1 MQVRRISTVTAAVGP
16 LIAMAKDFSPAE
28 KDLNPAPTGEISPVE
43 SRTID
48 DLSDGVDRETAQ
60 YAAREA
66 VVIDEAT
73 NKRLFWAI
81 NKHVLPFMLGTYFCQ
96 TLDKGTMGFASIM
109 GIIQDAGHEGNKFN
123 WVGTVLYMG
132 ALLGEYPT
140 NFLIQKLP
148 VGKYLAFNVGCWG
161 AVVAC
166 SAAAQNF
173 PALMAVRFLLGL
185 FESVVQ
191 PAFIVMY
198 ASLLVPTPMIQS
210 HCYTKQEQMI
220 LVSLWYSMMGIQLM
234 LTNDVSFAPKI
245 GGMIA
250 YGVSHYSGEIMKSW
264 QLLFM
269 VLGLATVVWAC
280 CLARWLPDSP
290 MQAKCFNEDE
300 KRLMVERVRANETGI
315 QNRTYKKPQIREAVT
330 DPVVWC
336 YILLQLTSTLIIGG
350 LSTFSNLIIKS
361 FGFTYLQTQLLNI
374 AQGAVTIGVMVGGA
388 WTATATRQTAF
399 VMHAWSIP
407 AIIGTSVIY
416 SIAPSKDTRIG
427 LLIAF
432 YCTQFFLAQG
442 NLIFSFISRNIAGQ
456 TKKSTTLALTF
467 IGWAVGNMTAPQ
479 IFQST
484 DAPRYRKGFTAHF
497 CLYVVFNGIL
507 ATLRVLLVRRNRAK
521 RAAHV
526 GGGGSD
532 GDNDGRPLADGEGK
546 GGREHISHS
555 NAFAD
560 LTDIQNPDFRYD
572 V

>member
-1 MQVRRISTVTAAVGP
+1 MG
-16 LIAMAKDFSPAE
+16 K
-28 KDLNPAPTGEISPVE
+28 EISPVE
-43 SRTID
+43 ERSID
-48 DLSDGVDRETAQ
+48 DLSDGVDRETAA

-66 VVIDEAT
+66 VVIDDET

-109 GIIQDAGHEGNKFN
+109 GIIPDAGLEGNKFN

-132 ALLGEYPT
+132 ALVGEYPT

-166 SAAAQNF
+166 SAAANNF
-173 PALMAVRFLLGL
+173 PSLMVVRFLLGL

-191 PAFIVMY
+191 PAFIVITSMW
-198 ASLLVPTPMIQS
+198 
-210 HCYTKQEQMI
+210 YTKQEQMI

-234 LTNDVSFAPKI
+234 L

-250 YGVSHYSGEIMKSW
+250 YGVSHYSGALMKSW

-269 VLGLATVVWAC
+269 VLGLATVVWAA
-280 CLARWLPDSP
+280 CLAKWLPDSP
-290 MQAKCFNEDE
+290 MKAKCFNEDE

-315 QNRTYKKPQIREAVT
+315 QNRKYKKPQIKEALT

-388 WTATATRQTAF
+388 WTATVTRQTAF
-399 VMHAWSIP
+399 VMHGWSVP
-407 AIIGTSVIY
+407 AIIGTAVIY
-416 SIAPSKDTRIG
+416 SIAPTHDTRIG

-442 NLIFSFISRNIAGQ
+442 NLIFSLISRNIAGQ

-467 IGWAVGNMTAPQ
+467 IGWAVGNVTAPQ
-479 IFQST
+479 IFQAS

-497 CLYVVFNGIL
+497 CLYVIFNGIL
-507 ATLRVLLVRRNRAK
+507 ATLRVLLVRRNAAK

-526 GGGGSD
+526 GSD
-532 GDNDGRPLADGEGK
+532 ADNDGRPLAEGEEGK
-546 GGREHISHS
+546 GKGQGREHISHS